1 MTAVCCITAIHDC
14 HHVIISSCQSRLTD
28 ETILVRAGGGF
39 ITAKNTS
46 YSMKGLVLLS
56 SGGQFCY
63 AYDKMS
69 DLVGS
74 EIWKTCT
81 YAKQFGCCP
90 SNLTVSSTMCHD
102 PCCCCCLVC
111 VRLEACGDGNQL
123 RDSFER

>member
-1 MTAVCCITAIHDC
+1 
-14 HHVIISSCQSRLTD
+14 
-28 ETILVRAGGGF
+28 
-39 ITAKNTS
+39 
-46 YSMKGLVLLS
+46 MKGLVLLS

-74 EIWKTCT
+74 EIWRTCT

>member
-1 MTAVCCITAIHDC
+1 VTNDTKPE
-14 HHVIISSCQSRLTD
+14 R
-28 ETILVRAGGGF
+28 VRAGGGF

-90 SNLTVSSTMCHD
+90 SNLTVRPRRVTI
-102 PCCCCCLVC
+102 L
-111 VRLEACGDGNQL
+111 LLLLFGL
-123 RDSFER
+123 RSIRSLWRW